1 MSEILDRPEFSDLMP
16 KPGTY
21 LRRCLDSIRN
31 PRRHRWHSYI
41 RACKKIPPSSSV
53 HGSTHFEKLNHRR
66 VEMIA
71 EAAHTQNWDSLDA
84 DPEFIALQNA
94 ASEWNCGQLIA
105 GNFLNGRILRRLEKL
120 HPSARDA

>member
-1 MSEILDRPEFSDLMP
+1 MNEIFDRPEYSDLLP

-31 PRRHRWHSYI
+31 PRRHRWNSYL
-41 RACKKIPPSSSV
+41 RACKKIPLSSPV
-53 HGSTHFEKLNHRR
+53 HGSTHFDLINQRR
-66 VEMIA
+66 VAMIT
-71 EAAHTQNWDSLDA
+71 AAGRTQTWDTLDA

-105 GNFLNGRILRRLEKL
+105 GNFLNGRLLRRLEKL
-120 HPSARDA
+120 HPSARAA